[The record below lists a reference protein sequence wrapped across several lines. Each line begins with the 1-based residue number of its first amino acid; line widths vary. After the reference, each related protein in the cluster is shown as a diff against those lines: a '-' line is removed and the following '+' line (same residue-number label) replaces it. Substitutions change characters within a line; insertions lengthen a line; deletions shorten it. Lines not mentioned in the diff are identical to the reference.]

1 MMSLR
6 SKSELLEV
14 TRPRYI
20 KAKKAEKGKILDE
33 FIAST
38 GYHRKYA
45 IKILKRGRKGK
56 SGKKGG
62 RRRIYRGEVI
72 QVLIQVWEICG
83 RICSKRLKPFI
94 PELLA
99 VLERHHE
106 LELAPETKASLCQM
120 SAATIDRCLRKERF
134 DHPHGFS
141 TTKPGTLLKNAIPV
155 RTFFDWNDLQP
166 GFLEVDLVAH
176 CGNSV
181 EGQFIYTLTATDIY
195 TGWTECLAV
204 PNRTQSAVFQAI
216 LDMRQ
221 RLPFPV
227 LGIDSDNG
235 AEFINDILYRYCM
248 NEHINFTRSHPYRK
262 NDQAHVEQKNWSVV
276 RHLIGYD
283 RFETHD
289 QLSLLNNIYL
299 NLRLYSNFFQP
310 VLKLIGKEQRNNK
323 TIKHYD
329 LAITPFRRV
338 VKSEHPAFELKA
350 KLSYL
355 YLQLNPVKLR
365 NIIDDNVA
373 KLWKIAR

>member
-1 MMSLR
+1 MMSQR

-20 KAKKAEKGKILDE
+20 KAIKAEKGKILDE

-38 GYHRKYA
+38 GYHCKYA

-56 SGKKGG
+56 SGKKGR

-72 QVLIQVWEICG
+72 QALIQVWEICG

-106 LELAPETKASLCQM
+106 LELAPEIKVSLCQM
-120 SAATIDRCLRKERF
+120 SAATMDRCLRKERF
-134 DHPHGFS
+134 DHPHGIS
-141 TTKPGTLLKNAIPV
+141 TTKPGTLLKKAIPV

-176 CGNSV
+176 CENSG
-181 EGQFIYTLTATDIY
+181 EGQFLYTLTATDIF

-204 PNRTQSAVFQAI
+204 PNRTQSAIFQAI

-235 AEFINDILYRYCM
+235 AEFINDILYRYCL
-248 NEHINFTRSHPYRK
+248 NEQINFTRSRPYRK
-262 NDQAHVEQKNWSVV
+262 NDQAHIEQKNWSVV
-276 RHLIGYD
+276 HHLIGYD
-283 RFETHD
+283 RFETPD
-289 QLSLLNNIYL
+289 QLSLLNNIYH
-299 NLRLYSNFFQP
+299 NLRLYTNFFQP
-310 VLKLIGKEQRNNK
+310 VLKLTGKEQRNNK

-329 LAITPFRRV
+329 LATTPFRRV

-355 YLQLNPVKLR
+355 YYQLNPVTLR
-365 NIIDDNVA
+365 NLIDDDVA